1 MQKVYPWPQPP
12 KYALN
17 AQSADTRRVA
27 EATCPDTSGQ
37 HIASRGLSAEC
48 SKSFGAI
55 YDLKQHLRS
64 IYTQTQ
70 LLCEMCSK
78 QFNCRTSLA
87 RHRAV
92 KHASTSKYTCE
103 QCRKGFYE
111 RSSFIGH
118 MNAHNG
124 LQTVHMQWLLC
135 FVRLEIE
142 PEASYEDMSKQ
153 QPNSKSHMW
162 HLWCEAQLK
171 GYIVRP
177 CKGPKNMLCPCG
189 KSFSWGPSFARH
201 KKSCTYSRNWFIIII
216 PKPYFKTYL

>member
-1 MQKVYPWPQPP
+1 MEEISY
-12 KYALN
+12 
-17 AQSADTRRVA
+17 D
-27 EATCPDTSGQ
+27 DTSLLDLDVSETIELPVGGDNAEGVPMTSTPKRR
-37 HIASRGLSAEC
+37 IKCTECRYTTSSRGNMSRHKRTTHRKERFQCGQC
-48 SKSFGAI
+48 SKSFGAL

-124 LQTVHMQWLLC
+124 LQTVHMQ
-135 FVRLEIE
+135 
-142 PEASYEDMSKQ
+142 
-153 QPNSKSHMW
+153 
-162 HLWCEAQLK
+162 
-171 GYIVRP
+171 
-177 CKGPKNMLCPCG
+177 
-189 KSFSWGPSFARH
+189 
-201 KKSCTYSRNWFIIII
+201 
-216 PKPYFKTYL
+216 